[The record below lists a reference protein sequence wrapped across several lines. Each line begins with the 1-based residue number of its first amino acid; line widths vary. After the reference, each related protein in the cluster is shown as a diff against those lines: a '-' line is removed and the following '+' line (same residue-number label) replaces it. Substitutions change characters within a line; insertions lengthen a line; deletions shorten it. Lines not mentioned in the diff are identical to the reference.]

1 MRAFVAFFKKEL
13 FESIRNGK
21 LLILFI
27 LFFAFGIMN
36 PAIAKLTPWILDMLG
51 EELAESGMAVTG
63 VTVDAITSWVQFFK
77 NIPMALIAFV
87 LLYGGT
93 FTKEYESGTLILV
106 LTKGLARYK
115 VVLAKA
121 LMMVALWSAGYWLC
135 FGVTYGYNAYFWD
148 NSIAT
153 GLMPAVLNWWL
164 FGLFAVV
171 LPIFFS
177 VIAENYGV
185 VMLLTGGCVFTSYLL
200 SLVPKLTEYLPTS
213 LMNSSELLVGAE
225 EAEVYLPAVIIT
237 AAISLALVAVSV
249 PIFNKKQ
256 L

>member
-51 EELAESGMAVTG
+51 EELAESGMTMTG

-93 FTKEYESGTLILV
+93 FSKEYESGTLILV

-121 LMMVALWSAGYWLC
+121 LMMVALW
-135 FGVTYGYNAYFWD
+135 
-148 NSIAT
+148 I
-153 GLMPAVLNWWL
+153 
-164 FGLFAVV
+164 
-171 LPIFFS
+171 
-177 VIAENYGV
+177 
-185 VMLLTGGCVFTSYLL
+185 
-200 SLVPKLTEYLPTS
+200 
-213 LMNSSELLVGAE
+213 
-225 EAEVYLPAVIIT
+225 
-237 AAISLALVAVSV
+237 
-249 PIFNKKQ
+249 
-256 L
+256 